1 MTSQRPFRQSAF
13 PLPPRARQVPHRH
26 ADGREDPFHWLRD
39 PGYPDVRDEAVLDYL
54 KAENA
59 YVDAVLGGGSDLR
72 PALLD
77 EFKALVI
84 PDESPP
90 PSWLHGRWYGAR
102 FEPGREYPLWYC
114 RDTLE
119 APETIILD
127 ANREAEGHGFYAV
140 RDWAVSPDHRFLAI
154 LDDIDG
160 SERLRLRIRDLQAGT
175 DVHTAAVPCSSGLGW
190 SADGR
195 TLFYIRQ
202 DDKQRP
208 RWVHRHRL
216 GDAGEDP
223 LIYEETDP
231 VFFVG
236 IGESASG
243 RFLHIEAAAK
253 NSSETR
259 LLPLAEPEAVPRLVL
274 ARRPDH
280 EYDVADRGDEL
291 LIRTNDRHHNFRLVR
306 APLDDPRE
314 SGWQEVVPPSD
325 QALISGFGVARD
337 FWWLVERTQ
346 AQKRVR
352 VVTGQHHDALAGR
365 VIAFPDPAYTISA
378 LDGHQWDRRTLRLI
392 YESPARP
399 RTWYDYDV
407 ATARLDVVQETSVP
421 THAPDDYVVERVWAT
436 AKDGVRVPI
445 SLVRHRATV
454 DDGPVPV
461 LLYGY
466 GAYGMSMD
474 AGFSAN
480 RLPFLRRG
488 MIWAIAH
495 IRGGE
500 EMGRAWYDD
509 GKLLKKRNSFDDFI
523 ACAEH
528 LVSTGVA
535 APGRIAAMGGSA
547 GGMLMGAVANQRP
560 DLFAAVL
567 AMVPFVDVLSTML
580 DASLPL
586 TPPEYVEWGNP
597 ADPVFHAYMASYSPY
612 DNVVAQ
618 AYPAMLVSAGLYDP
632 RVTYWEPAKWVAKL
646 RTLKTDDHVLLL
658 HTEMEAGHGGASGR
672 YKALAEVAERLAFV
686 IRVLDLPER
695 PIHGTMSVKEQG

>member
-1 MTSQRPFRQSAF
+1 MSSQRAFRQSAF
-13 PLPPRARQVPHRH
+13 PPPPRARQVPYQH

-39 PGYPDVRDEAVLDYL
+39 AGYPDVRDQAVLDYL
-54 KAENA
+54 KAENT
-59 YVDAVLGGGSDLR
+59 YVDAVLGGGDLR
-72 PALLD
+72 PALLE

-90 PSWLHGRWYGAR
+90 AEWIHGRWYGVR
-102 FEPGREYPLWYC
+102 FEAGREYPLWY
-114 RDTLE
+114 RKAAPD

-127 ANREAEGHGFYAV
+127 ANREAEGQGFYAV

-160 SERLRLRIRDLQAGT
+160 SERLRLRIRNLDDGT
-175 DVHTAAVPCSSGLGW
+175 DVHTASVHCAPGLGW
-190 SADGR
+190 SADSG

-216 GDAGEDP
+216 GAAGDDP

-231 VFFVG
+231 VYFLG

-243 RFLHIEAAAK
+243 HFLHIEAAAK

-259 LLPLAEPEAVPRLVL
+259 LLALSEPEGTPWLVL

-280 EYDVADRGDEL
+280 EYDVVHRGDEL
-291 LIRTNDRHHNFRLVR
+291 LIRTNDRHPNFRVVR

-314 SGWQEVVPPSD
+314 SRWQEVIAASD
-325 QALISGFGVARD
+325 QALISGLGAAQD
-337 FWWLVERTQ
+337 FWWVVERAE
-346 AQKRVR
+346 AQKRAR
-352 VVTGQHHDALAGR
+352 IMPGHHRDASAGQVVT
-365 VIAFPDPAYTISA
+365 FPDPAYTISV
-378 LDGHQWDRRTLRLI
+378 LDGHQWGRRTLRLI
-392 YESPARP
+392 YESPSRP

-407 ATARLDVVQETSVP
+407 AAARLDVVQDTRVP
-421 THAPDDYVVERVWAT
+421 THLPDDYVVERHWAV

-445 SLVRHRATV
+445 SFVRHRDTKAPA
-454 DDGPVPV
+454 PVV
-461 LLYGY
+461 LYGY

-488 MIWAIAH
+488 MVWAIAH
-495 IRGGE
+495 IRGGQ

-509 GKLLKKRNSFDDFI
+509 GKLLNKLNTFDDFI
-523 ACAEH
+523 ACGEY
-528 LVSTGVA
+528 LVAAGIA
-535 APGRIAAMGGSA
+535 APGKIAAMGGSA
-547 GGMLMGAVANQRP
+547 GGMLMGAIANQRP
-560 DLFAAVL
+560 DLFAAIL

-597 ADPVFHAYMASYSPY
+597 ADPVFRDYMASYSPY

-618 AYPAMLVSAGLYDP
+618 AYPAMLISAGLYDP
-632 RVTYWEPAKWVAKL
+632 RVTYWEPAKWAAKL
-646 RTLKTDDHVLLL
+646 RAMKTDDNVLLL

-672 YKALAEVAERLAFV
+672 YKALVEVAERLAFV
-686 IRVLDLPER
+686 IRVLGLPEQ
-695 PIHGTMSVKEQG
+695 PVH